1 MILDKGLLL
10 QIVVYV
16 ATMGAAVGTI
26 LYRIKAL
33 EKKVEAH
40 NDLVVRMAKAE
51 RELERNIGL
60 AERMAKTEQQA
71 KAAHQRLDRLEG
83 QK

>member
-1 MILDKGLLL
+1 MVLDKGLLL

-16 ATMGAAVGTI
+16 ATMGAAVGAI

-33 EKKVEAH
+33 EKKVEKH
-40 NDLVVRMAKAE
+40 NALVVRMAKAE
-51 RELERNIGL
+51 QEIERNNGL
-60 AERMAKTEQQA
+60 TERMVKTEQQA

>member
-1 MILDKGLLL
+1 MDKGLLL

-16 ATMGAAVGTI
+16 ATLGAAAGTI

-40 NDLVVRMAKAE
+40 NALVVRMAKVE
-51 RELERNIGL
+51 QEIERNNGL
-60 AERMAKTEQQA
+60 VERIVKTEQQA
-71 KAAHQRLDRLEG
+71 KAAHQRLDRLEV